1 MDSIPQQILLQV
13 VLVFLNAFFA
23 ATEIAVLSLNGAML
37 RKEADSGNKTSAR
50 LLKLVNEPAGFLSTI
65 QVGIT
70 LAGFLG
76 SAFAAD
82 NFSGYLVDWIYYD
95 LGYTGMS
102 LAFLDVV
109 AVIVI
114 TLILSYVTLIL
125 GELVPKRVAMQKPYE
140 IAKFTSR
147 VVLAVSFIMK
157 PVVFFLSI
165 STNGVLKLL
174 RMKTETEE
182 DAVTEEEIKMMIE
195 LGGKSGA
202 IEEVESD
209 WIRKVFDFNDITVE
223 EVMTQRSEIESIS
236 IDDSEEE
243 ILNVIK
249 NSGCSRLPVYD
260 KDDIVG
266 ILYSKDYLI
275 ADSSRK
281 YDIKPFL
288 RSAYFVSENMKASE
302 LFKKMQ
308 IENKHMAIIVDE
320 YGSISGLAT
329 MEDLLEEIV
338 GNIYDEYDIPE
349 QEEVVKITENKWHV
363 KGDCSIKRFEAV
375 TGYEIASDGHY
386 HTMGGIVIGQLDT
399 IPEDGS
405 VFEIEKEGLKF
416 YVSKVENRRIV
427 EMVAEKII

>member
-102 LAFLDVV
+102 LASLDVV

-243 ILNVIK
+243 ILNVIR

-275 ADSSRK
+275 ADSNRK
-281 YDIKPFL
+281 YDIKPFV

-349 QEEVVKITENKWHV
+349 QEEVVKITENKWQV